1 MKTFVFVVAILLSAT
16 AVSGNSADERSAII
30 TARAD
35 ERLTKEEISYIVN
48 RVQEI
53 RDMNFNDLSA
63 SQKSEIRKELKE
75 MKKMMQVGGGVYI
88 GGTVL
93 VIIIVLLLLL
103 LV

>member
-1 MKTFVFVVAILLSAT
+1 MKTIVFVVAILLSAT
-16 AVSGNSADERSAII
+16 AVSGNNADERSAIV
-30 TARAD
+30 TTRVN
-35 ERLTKEEISYIVN
+35 ERLTEEEISLIVN

-53 RDMNFNDLSA
+53 RNMNFNDLSA
-63 SQKSEIRKELKE
+63 SQKSEIRKELRE